1 MLIHSI
7 NCDTTEVNILHQLLQ
22 NTTSF
27 KAAGS
32 IVKLGFYGVY
42 VVYLFI
48 VLLPNQGYLIER
60 CREGRKDPLWSFD
73 AGCQGLKLLQVATR
87 QIGSHESVGLVIRNP
102 EVPALAAKNDFTELN
117 STGAQLLVEV
127 IDCYSVRVAQ
137 AVQQHHL
144 VKQGGESRRWNQCFL
159 SKVITHFYPSC
170 KGLHCPIPSC
180 TNLYMIYVSNS

>member
-1 MLIHSI
+1 VLIHSI

-60 CREGRKDPLWSFD
+60 CREGRKDPL
-73 AGCQGLKLLQVATR
+73 
-87 QIGSHESVGLVIRNP
+87 
-102 EVPALAAKNDFTELN
+102 
-117 STGAQLLVEV
+117 
-127 IDCYSVRVAQ
+127 
-137 AVQQHHL
+137 
-144 VKQGGESRRWNQCFL
+144 
-159 SKVITHFYPSC
+159 
-170 KGLHCPIPSC
+170 
-180 TNLYMIYVSNS
+180 